1 MEYQT
6 GDNFDAGGSFKIPG
20 RYHLIVDYAEENP
33 TDRNGQPRP
42 DVMYEVGFKI
52 VGAANPAHVDKKI
65 DQISFFA
72 PKGTEKDGGVFI
84 RKKSDRFLLAVNLLQ
99 PDDIGK
105 SKSINLAQ
113 AAGQQLCAE
122 FALSEKGYMQIAF
135 ANIYHVDDPEAAD
148 IPKNEKLLTIIDP
161 SCRRVGQKPASAS
174 TTPAAATA
182 PINLDEI

>member
-6 GDNFDAGGSFKIPG
+6 GDNFDGGGGFKIPG

-33 TDRNGQPRP
+33 TDRNHQPRP

-52 VGAANPAHVDKKI
+52 VGAANPDHVGKKI

-84 RKKSDRFLLAVNLLQ
+84 RKKSDRFLLAVNLLK
-99 PDDIGK
+99 PDDVGK
-105 SKSINLAQ
+105 KVSINVAQ

-122 FALSEKGYMQIAF
+122 FELSAKGYMQIAF

-148 IPKNEKLLTIIDP
+148 IPKNEKLLELIDP
-161 SCRRVGQKPASAS
+161 SCRRIGVQPGKAA
-174 TTPAAATA
+174 TPAVPST
-182 PINLDEI
+182 PIDLNEI